1 MAVEDHMAPYA
12 FSQAFLSGFFA
23 FAAISSLTL
32 WARSRRDWTLL
43 LLAAVCAIGSIQ
55 TVAVLVLATTDVISV
70 SRNAQLVRGLCGLMI
85 FPSLAWLYAEVARV
99 RARPYLWF
107 VTAVAVGVGVIAVL
121 GLPLLGTVTG
131 ITRVLLPWG
140 EPVFMAQR
148 THSSPLVPAIY
159 LVMFSTVVFNVVC
172 ARVLMT
178 RDRVSGVLL
187 MVATLGSVVPLI
199 SGALVD
205 VTSAPIPYIGT
216 LGIAAFVLV
225 IALQLA
231 VGRRRNQELLAAERA
246 QRTLEQRLAEAQKME
261 ALGQLA
267 GGIAH
272 DFNNVLT
279 LIAGHAELLLTRADV
294 ETRRGLDQIR
304 LATERA
310 ASMTRQ
316 LLAFSR
322 QSVLEPRVVNINS
335 VVKQSETMLRS
346 LGPIDIVVDVAD
358 DVRSVKADPDQ
369 LARVLLNIA
378 INARDA
384 MPNGGS
390 VGIQTRNVVMDKT
403 LVGANTRIPP
413 GDYVLLAISDTGAGM
428 TPETRS
434 RLFEPFF
441 TTKGQGKGTG
451 LGLAVVD
458 GVVRQSGG
466 YIDVYSEIGHG
477 TTFKIYL
484 PAVES
489 DGRRDERAE
498 SGEPAR
504 GSETILLVEDENA
517 LRELTQE
524 ILQRRGYTV
533 LPACD
538 ATQALQIARDN
549 AGRIDL
555 VLTDVIMPGITGPQ
569 LVEQLRHEQP
579 DLPALFMSGYTSD
592 TVLRDD
598 VATGE
603 AHFLQKPFSAAV
615 LAAKLRQ
622 VLDHA

>member
-1 MAVEDHMAPYA
+1 MGPYA

-55 TVAVLVLATTDVISV
+55 TVAVLVLAASDVIDV
-70 SRNAQLVRGLCGLMI
+70 SRDAQLVRGLCGLMS
-85 FPSLAWLYAEVARV
+85 FASLAWLYAEIARV

-107 VTAVAVGVGVIAVL
+107 VTTVAVGVGVVAVL
-121 GLPLLGTVTG
+121 GIPLLGTVTG

-140 EPVFMAQR
+140 EPVSVLQR

-159 LVMFSTVVFNVVC
+159 AVMFSTVVFNVVC
-172 ARVLMT
+172 ARRLMT

-187 MVATLGSVVPLI
+187 MVATLGSVVPLV

-205 VTSAPIPYIGT
+205 ITATPIPYIGT

-231 VGRRRNQELLAAERA
+231 VGRRRNQDLLAAERV
-246 QRTLEQRLAEAQKME
+246 QRTLEQRLAHAAKLE

-272 DFNNVLT
+272 DFNNLLT
-279 LIAGHAELLLTRADV
+279 VIAGHTDLLMV
-294 ETRRGLDQIR
+294 EGSEQARHDLEQIH

-322 QSVLEPRVVNINS
+322 QSVLEPRLVNINT
-335 VVKQSETMLRS
+335 VAAQSEAMLRRS
-346 LGPIDIVVDVAD
+346 LGPGIDIVVDAAD
-358 DVRSVKADPDQ
+358 DVRPVKADPDQ

-384 MPNGGS
+384 MPAGGT
-390 VGIQTRNVVMDKT
+390 VRIQTRNAVMDDT
-403 LVGANTRIPP
+403 VVGASTRIPP
-413 GDYVLLAISDTGAGM
+413 GDYVLLAISDTGVGM

-441 TTKGQGKGTG
+441 TTKGHGQGTG
-451 LGLAVVD
+451 LGLPVVD
-458 GVVRQSGG
+458 GIVKQSGG
-466 YIDVYSEIGHG
+466 YIDVDSEIGRG
-477 TTFKIYL
+477 TTFTIYL

-489 DGRRDERAE
+489 EGPPAERTA
-498 SGEPAR
+498 GGDPAR
-504 GSETILLVEDENA
+504 GSETILLVEDESA
-517 LRELTQE
+517 VREMTQAA
-524 ILQRRGYTV
+524 LQRRGYTV
-533 LPACD
+533 LSASD

-549 AGRIDL
+549 VGRIDL
-555 VLTDVIMPGITGPQ
+555 VLSDVIMAGMTGPQ
-569 LVEQLRHEQP
+569 LVDRLRSEQP
-579 DLPALFMSGYTSD
+579 DLPALFMSGYTAD
-592 TVLRDD
+592 NVLADD
-598 VATGE
+598 IAAGE
-603 AHFLQKPFSAAV
+603 AHFLQKPFTTAA